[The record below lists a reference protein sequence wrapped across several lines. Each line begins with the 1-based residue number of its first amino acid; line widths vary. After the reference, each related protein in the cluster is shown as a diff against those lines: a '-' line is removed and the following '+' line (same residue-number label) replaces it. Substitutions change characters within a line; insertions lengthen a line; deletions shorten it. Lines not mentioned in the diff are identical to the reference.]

1 MENSSVFLFRL
12 TLGIDAYF
20 RRSRFS
26 ESLNQRTP
34 ESIPVTRR
42 RPVLICLVRLAI
54 LGGEQV
60 GFRLQGLARFQ
71 NCTCLEMRMGDFAPT
86 DLTSKK
92 SAFLRLGATG
102 NFLTG
107 NGNIIESVGKDRF

>member
-42 RPVLICLVRLAI
+42 RPVRICRVRLAI
-54 LGGEQV
+54 RGGEQV
-60 GFRLQGLARFQ
+60 GFRLQANSLIQRGLYA
-71 NCTCLEMRMGDFAPT
+71 
-86 DLTSKK
+86 
-92 SAFLRLGATG
+92 
-102 NFLTG
+102 
-107 NGNIIESVGKDRF
+107 KDEDQ